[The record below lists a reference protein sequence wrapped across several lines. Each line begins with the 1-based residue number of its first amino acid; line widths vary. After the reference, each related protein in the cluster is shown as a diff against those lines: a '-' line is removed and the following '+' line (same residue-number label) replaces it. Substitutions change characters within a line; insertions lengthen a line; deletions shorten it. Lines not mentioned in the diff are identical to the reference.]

1 MADFV
6 FIRFPIFALFAVIV
20 GYSVLSRDPAK
31 TNQRGFY
38 STALP
43 LYFLLTAVV
52 LFAGSQK
59 DPTHL
64 FMDMFFPVLLHIC
77 LYDLLLLLFLPW
89 LRRHFSAKACSALWL
104 LPGILYLLEFYLLRP
119 ESPRWLLTIRG
130 NWANYLPYIWLA
142 GFLAVLGW
150 KITDHLLFRRRVLAD
165 AHPVMELSALQVW
178 QRVLTEAGMAKS
190 AVDLYTSPH
199 VSTPLTLGLVRATAR
214 VILPHGVEY
223 RDEDLELIL
232 RHEVAHIARQDAWS
246 KFFMV
251 FCTAACWF
259 NPLMWVAMSQCAQDL
274 ELSCDEAVLE
284 DASPQ
289 TRQRY
294 ARLLLNTAGSDRGFT
309 TCLSNSAQ
317 AMRYRL
323 RNVMDPLRRRSGAVL
338 VGLLCFALL
347 TTAGHTA
354 LAYGSRSGADVLY
367 HGGKRYYPVQTVSL
381 SGDDGYRISYQSS
394 EYFDPQPLQDYLSTL
409 TFSRLTGDLLPPR
422 DEAEHIFSCH
432 FLTQE
437 AACEL
442 NIYDKYATLW
452 FNFPSDSMSCTYYY
466 LPDGVDWSHLRA
478 ILERRVSE

>member
-6 FIRFPIFALFAVIV
+6 FLRFPIFALFAVVV

-31 TNQRGFY
+31 TNQRGFF
-38 STALP
+38 STTLP
-43 LYFLLTAVV
+43 LYFLLTAVI

-59 DPTHL
+59 DPTYL
-64 FMDMFFPVLLHIC
+64 FMDMYFPVLLHIC

-104 LPGILYLLEFYLLRP
+104 LPGALYLLEFYLLRP

-142 GFLAVLGW
+142 GFLTVLGW
-150 KITDHLLFRRRVLAD
+150 KIADHLLFRRRVLANT
-165 AHPVMELSALQVW
+165 HPVMELSALQVW
-178 QRVLTEAGMAKS
+178 RRVLADAGMAKTS
-190 AVDLYTSPH
+190 VDLYTSPH
-199 VSTPLTLGLVRATAR
+199 VSTPLTLGLIRATAR
-214 VILPHGVEY
+214 VILPHGVAY

-259 NPLMWVAMSQCAQDL
+259 NPLMWVAMSQCARDL

-284 DASPQ
+284 DASAQ

-309 TCLSNSAQ
+309 TCLSASAQ

-323 RNVMDPLRRRSGAVL
+323 KHVMDPLRRRSGAVL

-347 TTAGHTA
+347 VTAGHTA
-354 LAYGSRSGADVLY
+354 LAYGSQSGADLLY
-367 HGGKRYYPVQTVSL
+367 LGGEHYYPVQTVSL
-381 SGDDGYRISYQSS
+381 SGDDGYRISYKTY

-409 TFSRLTGDLLPPR
+409 TFSRMTGDFSPSQ
-422 DEAEHIFSCH
+422 EAEHSFFCTYLTAEGSCDLSISDRH
-432 FLTQE
+432 
-437 AACEL
+437 
-442 NIYDKYATLW
+442 ATLRL
-452 FNFPSDSMSCTYYY
+452 NFSSHSISTAHYY
-466 LPDGVDWSHLRA
+466 LPDGVDWTCLRA
-478 ILERRVSE
+478 IMEGRATA

>member
-64 FMDMFFPVLLHIC
+64 FMDMYFPVLLHIC

-150 KITDHLLFRRRVLAD
+150 KIVDHLLFRRRVLAD

-214 VILPHGVEY
+214 VILP
-223 RDEDLELIL
+223 
-232 RHEVAHIARQDAWS
+232 
-246 KFFMV
+246 
-251 FCTAACWF
+251 
-259 NPLMWVAMSQCAQDL
+259 
-274 ELSCDEAVLE
+274 
-284 DASPQ
+284 
-289 TRQRY
+289 
-294 ARLLLNTAGSDRGFT
+294 
-309 TCLSNSAQ
+309 
-317 AMRYRL
+317 
-323 RNVMDPLRRRSGAVL
+323 
-338 VGLLCFALL
+338 
-347 TTAGHTA
+347 
-354 LAYGSRSGADVLY
+354 
-367 HGGKRYYPVQTVSL
+367 
-381 SGDDGYRISYQSS
+381 
-394 EYFDPQPLQDYLSTL
+394 
-409 TFSRLTGDLLPPR
+409 PR
-422 DEAEHIFSCH
+422 DEAEHIFSCR

-437 AACEL
+437 DACEL